1 MKDENKMIETDGV
14 LNVIDLGV
22 EKEGG
27 EGYAKMKDKDVPN
40 KEA

>member
-1 MKDENKMIETDGV
+1 MNEKKMIEKDGV

-22 EKEGG
+22 EKAGG
-27 EGYAKMKDKDVPN
+27 EGYAKMKDVDVPN